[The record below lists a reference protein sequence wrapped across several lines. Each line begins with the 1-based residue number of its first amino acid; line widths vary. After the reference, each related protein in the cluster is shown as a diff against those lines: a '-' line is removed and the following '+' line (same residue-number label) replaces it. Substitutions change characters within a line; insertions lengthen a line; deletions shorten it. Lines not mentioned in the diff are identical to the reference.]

1 MPLIDCTLD
10 ITLDI
15 SKVSPGSG
23 ESWIYG
29 DPVIDWGDGT
39 STGNVVGMTISH
51 AYQTVG
57 NYSIRLEGESRCG
70 GSCFHIEHVIRTL
83 NPSNKRVSELA
94 STSAKIEW
102 DDVTGCDGYA
112 WELYKDETLVDGNET
127 TNAYTTLYNLEPE
140 TLYTMYISTV
150 VGTTY
155 SVDYCDNSEFYFT
168 TPSDVCALPVCNF
181 TVTST

>member
-39 STGNVVGMTISH
+39 STENVAGVTISH

-57 NYSIRLEGESRCG
+57 NYSIRLEGESGCG
-70 GSCFHIEHVIRTL
+70 ESCFHIEHVIRTL

-94 STSAKIEW
+94 PTSVKIAW
-102 DDVTGCDGYA
+102 DNVAGNDGYA
-112 WELYKDETLVDGNET
+112 WELYKGGTPIDSGET
-127 TNAYTTLYNLEPE
+127 TNTYTTLYNLEPS
-140 TLYTMYISTV
+140 TSYTMYISTV

-168 TPSDVCALPVCNF
+168 TPSEVCDLPVCNF
-181 TVTST
+181 TATSA